1 MLSFEIRVRCKNNF
15 IIFTT
20 LRGLKGLEPTEY
32 SQTETTLMTMANKPI
47 QFFLREQKLN
57 IGKQAGKTVIVA
69 RPTGR
74 HRVDFRNFCERIAKS
89 TTFNAQEVAAV
100 LNLASETA
108 RDIVANGDIVEFGDM
123 GTLTPSFKSKA
134 VESVEQFRAQQH
146 IEKPVIKFLASAKY
160 FTLNDVTYEQVAPKE
175 KKEKKGKKEKKKAEG
190 TEPSG
195 PVTEG

>member
-1 MLSFEIRVRCKNNF
+1 
-15 IIFTT
+15 
-20 LRGLKGLEPTEY
+20 
-32 SQTETTLMTMANKPI
+32 MANKPI

-74 HRVDFRNFCERIAKS
+74 QRVDFRNFCARIAKS

-146 IEKPVIKFLASAKY
+146 IEKPVVKLLASSKY
-160 FTLNDVTYEQVAPKE
+160 FTLNDVTYEQVEPKV
-175 KKEKKGKKEKKKAEG
+175 KKEKNGKKKAG
-190 TEPSG
+190 EPEHSG
-195 PVTEG
+195 PTAEG

>member
-1 MLSFEIRVRCKNNF
+1 M
-15 IIFTT
+15 
-20 LRGLKGLEPTEY
+20 LRGLKGLEPAEL
-32 SQTETTLMTMANKPI
+32 SQRETTLMTMANKPI

-108 RDIVANGDIVEFGDM
+108 REIVANGDIVEFGDM

-134 VESVEQFRAQQH
+134 VETIEQFRAQQH

-175 KKEKKGKKEKKKAEG
+175 KKGKKEKKKEEG

>member
-15 IIFTT
+15 IIFTNAPWAKRSRACGAIT
-20 LRGLKGLEPTEY
+20 KRDHLNDN
-32 SQTETTLMTMANKPI
+32 MANKPI

-57 IGKQAGKTVIVA
+57 VGKQAGKTVIVA

-89 TTFNAQEVAAV
+89 TTFNAQEVATV

-160 FTLNDVTYEQVAPKE
+160 FNVSSTNYKCL
-175 KKEKKGKKEKKKAEG
+175 
-190 TEPSG
+190 
-195 PVTEG
+195 